1 MIEEGLVEEIN
12 NIIKDGYKMSATALQ
27 GLGYK
32 EIIGYLKNEYSLEE
46 AKEILKRNT
55 RHYAKKQITCLRQK
69 SRSMVQFDR
78 PKYW

>member
-32 EIIGYLKNEYSLEE
+32 EIIGYLKMN
-46 AKEILKRNT
+46 IPW
-55 RHYAKKQITCLRQK
+55 KKQRKFSKGIPGT
-69 SRSMVQFDR
+69 M
-78 PKYW
+78 PKADYLV